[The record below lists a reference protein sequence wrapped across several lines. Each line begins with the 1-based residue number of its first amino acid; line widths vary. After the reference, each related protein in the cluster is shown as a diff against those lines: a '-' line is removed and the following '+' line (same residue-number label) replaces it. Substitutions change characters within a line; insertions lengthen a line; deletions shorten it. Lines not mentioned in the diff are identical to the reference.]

1 MTSSP
6 ASSTR
11 LTDVGQADVALIDDV
26 TLAQLIAAKLVEP
39 IDRSLVANRKLL
51 LPPFDSPS
59 YDQRRPPQ
67 RAQGLRHCRLR
78 RLDVRRRRRRRRP
91 GCGFFDLAATLPGRV
106 AVPPDPDVVIG
117 AALTAAGHDWNSS
130 SSSDMADAADILLPL
145 RQDSSSPDRCCA
157 AACRRRSSR
166 RSVTARGSP
175 TPPAGVRFVVPPEG
189 TLARVRCYCIPLY
202 APHPVSAHAW
212 LNHTLDPA
220 VAAAETRYTRRATP
234 VGPAVFQL
242 PVSLLAN
249 EAVFPPALPPTP
261 LTFASVSTSGAAAAR
276 RPLARA
282 DRHAP
287 APARATVDCSRRSG
301 SRDALGRRGK
311 SGHRRA
317 RVPGNARTGKP
328 DGKRNREQ
336 TADRRPSRASRQG

>member
-1 MTSSP
+1 M
-6 ASSTR
+6 
-11 LTDVGQADVALIDDV
+11 
-26 TLAQLIAAKLVEP
+26 
-39 IDRSLVANRKLL
+39 
-51 LPPFDSPS
+51 
-59 YDQRRPPQ
+59 
-67 RAQGLRHCRLR
+67 
-78 RLDVRRRRRRRRP
+78 
-91 GCGFFDLAATLPGRV
+91 
-106 AVPPDPDVVIG
+106 IG

-130 SSSDMADAADILLPL
+130 SSSDISDAADVLLPL
-145 RQDSSSPDRCCA
+145 RQDLVIAGSMVRQRLPAPIVA
-157 AACRRRSSR
+157 ALCFGQGFT
-166 RSVTARGSP
+166 V
-175 TPPAGVRFVVPPEG
+175 PPAGVRFVVPTEG

-202 APHPVSAHAW
+202 APDPVSAHAW

-220 VAAAETRYTRRATP
+220 VAAAETRYTDRATP
-234 VGPAVFQL
+234 VGPAVYQL

-249 EAVFPPALPPTP
+249 EAVFPTALPATP
-261 LTFASVSTSGAAAAR
+261 LTFASVGTSGAAAAR
-276 RPLARA
+276 RSLARA
-282 DRHAP
+282 DRHPA